1 MRPLNYTKFELYLYL
16 QKLSIDNELPL
27 QMRREI
33 NQQINRCLLNFEYKV
48 DDQGVKPFYYYDLW
62 IDLKLLKWKI
72 ASNSSK
78 TILMPILKKSLNH
91 GTNRSRSS
99 SM

>member
-1 MRPLNYTKFELYLYL
+1 MIFELYLYL
-16 QKLSIDNELPL
+16 QKLSIDNELLPL

-33 NQQINRCLLNFEYKV
+33 NQISRCLLNYEYKT
-48 DDQGVKPFYYYDLW
+48 DDQGAKPFYYYDLW
-62 IDLKLLKWKI
+62 IDLKILKWKI
-72 ASNSSK
+72 ASNFSK
-78 TILMPILKKSLNH
+78 TILVPILQKSLNH